1 MLAMRGQY
9 LRLASAI
16 ALVFSISA
24 SPAAGVSSCDMHS
37 GCFWDAPMDSCACP
51 GDSRTRINLKH
62 HSYDAA
68 AEVTTFIY
76 GVACPQHA
84 GNVTAWGLHTEPGL
98 VIVSDASLEWTKEY
112 SQGRHTLSTTAM
124 VQCPDEMTFEL
135 TLQGKVGACS
145 GQVFSVFSSSSAE
158 SSPALSVGTVPCSTA
173 VRGALPA
180 VVRDAATSPAGVMA
194 AAASSVSAPV
204 PAGRLHSTTETV
216 TRSSA
221 WEVASLKLQ
230 HAPASQSPSPATTL
244 QSAMGQLDGIEE
256 GLQSSYR
263 CAELGEKLKKLRE
276 ASHGLAQEF
285 GHMAFQG
292 SAPESADVA
301 VEVSKRVVE
310 VFLVGVKRWETN
322 VWCPRGVQGAMRIMQ
337 VASEDWTRTFA
348 ALGEHGLH
356 SSVQAAQ
363 AWADGLTTAG
373 RTWIA
378 MAQRT
383 TCQQI
388 PMMVSILNQIVTLAS
403 TSVASWVA
411 LTEAFTGNEAAKL
424 EVMSVW
430 MTAFETL
437 TEDARSGALA
447 WSDVCANQKST
458 LDQID
463 AASIALSQ
471 FVRHFSTQLAKASQ
485 QWASA
490 FAETGASAS
499 AVVHASLLA
508 SSSFYVSDLA
518 QISHTWATTWA
529 LRAATGTAVQQASQK
544 WADAFQVVM
553 ADAAEKASAWHSACK
568 DCSGDSDDAW
578 MSFFEMI
585 SVSVD
590 VAAEGWRHSMAHIDD
605 GEHAAGAWDTVQEQ
619 LAQAAEQVAQAWND
633 IPSASTAAST
643 VEELTVRIMW
653 QDELQ
658 VKGPLGVDFVIRELD
673 SLPCNGTSTCGNASS
688 NVSILY

>member
-216 TRSSA
+216 TRGSA
-221 WEVASLKLQ
+221 SKAVSPQRQ
-230 HAPASQSPSPATTL
+230 HVPASKSIRASSMLARALRQL
-244 QSAMGQLDGIEE
+244 QGIEE
-256 GLQSSYR
+256 DLQGADH
-263 CAELGEKLKKLRE
+263 CPELGERLKKLRE

-285 GHMAFQG
+285 TRIAFQG
-292 SAPESADVA
+292 VASEDADVA
-301 VEVSKRVVE
+301 VEVSNHVVE
-310 VFLVGVKRWETN
+310 VFLVGVKRWESM
-322 VWCPRGVQGAMRIMQ
+322 WCPKGIQGAMGIMKM
-337 VASEDWTRTFA
+337 ANEDWTHAFA
-348 ALGEHGLH
+348 ALGEHGLR

-363 AWADGLTTAG
+363 AWAEGLTTAG
-373 RTWIA
+373 RTWIDVA
-378 MAQRT
+378 ERT